1 MTESLVGR
9 RRRVVALVADLYDG
23 RRSLEEVMRNVA
35 DFDPGEDPQLA
46 ELLRLVASDPA
57 NTWLFGVS
65 GEAHRHA
72 SARIRE
78 LVEELAR

>member
-1 MTESLVGR
+1 MA
-9 RRRVVALVADLYDG
+9 ALVADLYDG

-35 DFDPGEDPQLA
+35 DFDPSEDPQLA
-46 ELLRLVASDPA
+46 ELLRLVASEPT

-65 GEAHRHA
+65 GEARHHN

-78 LVEELAR
+78 LVAEFAR